1 MRNANRDLSEDV
13 WLNVVMRVLNYAINV
28 SQVPQ
33 RSPFRF
39 PGGKTWLIPVL
50 RHWLKSQKNRT
61 EVFVEP
67 FAGGA
72 SASLM
77 AVAEGYCDRAYLSE
91 IDASVASV
99 WSCVLSNTGTELA
112 DEVESFKMTIKN
124 VDELFRVVSN
134 GATSAQQALAVL
146 VRNRVH
152 RGGILAEGAGRL
164 KKGENGKGI
173 SSRWYPETIA
183 RRLREISKRRKKL
196 RFSQCDGFALLKKFG
211 QNKKAVAFVDP
222 PYFGPA
228 HRLYTHWKID
238 HEMLFETLNN
248 FQGDFLLA
256 YDDAVEIRKLAKK
269 YKLKMAVIEMKT
281 THHQIKREILI
292 SRNLNWLFQR
302 IPKS

>member
-1 MRNANRDLSEDV
+1 MKEDV
-13 WLNVVMRVLNYAINV
+13 WFNVGVRVLNYAVNV

-33 RSPFRF
+33 RSPFRY

-50 RHWLKSQKNRT
+50 RRWLKSQKNRI
-61 EVFVEP
+61 EIFVEP

-77 AVAEGYCDRAYLSE
+77 SVAEGYCDKAYFSE
-91 IDASVASV
+91 IDASVARV
-99 WSCVLSNTGTELA
+99 WNCALSIETEIA
-112 DEVESFKMTIKN
+112 DEVESFKVTKKN
-124 VDELFRVVSN
+124 VDELFRHASN

-152 RGGILAEGAGRL
+152 RGGVLAKGAGRL

-173 SSRWYPETIA
+173 RSRWYPETIA
-183 RRLREISKRRKKL
+183 TRLREINKQRKKL
-196 RFSQCDGFALLKKFG
+196 RFSQSDGFALLKKFG
-211 QNKKAVAFVDP
+211 RNKKAVAFVDP

-238 HEMLFETLNN
+238 HEMLFETLSN

-256 YDDAVEIRKLAKK
+256 YDDAIEIQTLAKK
-269 YKLKMAVIEMKT
+269 YKLKMAAIEMKT

-302 IPKS
+302 MPKS

>member
-1 MRNANRDLSEDV
+1 M
-13 WLNVVMRVLNYAINV
+13 NVVMRVLNYAINV

-183 RRLREISKRRKKL
+183 RRLRSANDVKNSAFL
-196 RFSQCDGFALLKKFG
+196 NVMALLSSKNLGKTKK
-211 QNKKAVAFVDP
+211 P
-222 PYFGPA
+222 W
-228 HRLYTHWKID
+228 H
-238 HEMLFETLNN
+238 
-248 FQGDFLLA
+248 LLTRHTSA
-256 YDDAVEIRKLAKK
+256 
-269 YKLKMAVIEMKT
+269 
-281 THHQIKREILI
+281 
-292 SRNLNWLFQR
+292 QR
-302 IPKS
+302 IDCTRIGKLTMKCFLRP

>member
-1 MRNANRDLSEDV
+1 
-13 WLNVVMRVLNYAINV
+13 VLNYAINV

-33 RSPFRF
+33 RSPFRY

-50 RHWLKSQKNRT
+50 RGWLKSQKNRP

-77 AVAEGYCDRAYLSE
+77 SVAEGYCNGAYFSE

-99 WSCVLSNTGTELA
+99 WSCALSIGTELA
-112 DEVESFKMTIKN
+112 DEVESFKVTKKH
-124 VDELFRVVSN
+124 VDELFRHASN
-134 GATSAQQALAVL
+134 DATSAQQALAVL

-152 RGGILAEGAGRL
+152 RGGVLAEGAGRL

-173 SSRWYPETIA
+173 RSRWYPETIA
-183 RRLREISKRRKKL
+183 TRLREISKQRKKL
-196 RFSQCDGFALLKKFG
+196 HFSQSDGFELLKKFRR
-211 QNKKAVAFVDP
+211 NKKAVAFVDP
-222 PYFGPA
+222 PYYGPA
-228 HRLYTHWKID
+228 HRLYTHWKIN
-238 HEMLFETLNN
+238 HRMLFETLNN
-248 FQGDFLLA
+248 FRGDFLLA
-256 YDDAVEIRKLAKK
+256 YDDASEIRKLVQKF
-269 YKLKMAVIEMKT
+269 KLEMAAIEMKT

-302 IPKS
+302 TPKS